1 MKILPIKFVP
11 AFIWLCI
18 SFWLLTLPGSSIPH
32 EDWFDTFQVDKW
44 VHIFLFSILGLLFMY
59 PFKKSSVDHTS
70 RLPWFLLITI
80 STIAYGIVMEFV
92 QRDFIP
98 NRSFDIWDIAAD
110 SIGSFIAF
118 GWCNKKYR
126 GI

>member
-1 MKILPIKFVP
+1 
-11 AFIWLCI
+11 
-18 SFWLLTLPGSSIPH
+18 
-32 EDWFDTFQVDKW
+32 
-44 VHIFLFSILGLLFMY
+44 MY

-118 GWCNKKYR
+118 GWCNKKYS